1 MLVEGTMKA
10 APMVVRQVVSY
21 DATKVAFIPDDQ
33 MVWLARAL
41 DARLRSR
48 ARDGLSGRQRW
59 KRQRLGKPWLVNTF
73 RG

>member
-1 MLVEGTMKA
+1 MLVEGTMSA

-41 DARLRSR
+41 DAGSR
-48 ARDGLSGRQRW
+48 AHDDLSGRQRW
-59 KRQRLGKPWLVNTF
+59 RRQRPGTAWLVSTF